1 MNLRQPPR
9 WGLLFCCYTFFMK
22 VQVLWALVGGFLLGA
37 LARSFLAFGWWTIG
51 FLVFTAGAVLI
62 GGFVSRT
69 SRSKTIVAVVFLC
82 AVAAGAARMHGA
94 AFSGDVALDVWVG
107 ERVTIEGVV
116 RDEPDGRENN
126 VRLPVLVTMV
136 ASTSVESDVKVLV
149 VAPLHTTA
157 AYGDIVRAKGELRL
171 PERFDAGAGRE
182 FNYPAFL
189 AKEGI
194 GYELS
199 FAQVE
204 VVGTATRNP
213 IKAGSIWIKR
223 KYLEGLAQS
232 LSEPEAGLAGG
243 ITAGDKR
250 GLGAELSETF
260 RIVGLIHIV
269 VLSGYNIMVVI
280 QFLEW
285 MLGSTRP
292 WIRSS
297 IAVLVAVFFALI
309 TGLASSSVRAA
320 SMAVIATVG
329 KATGRTYLATR
340 ALAVVAVGMVVWNP
354 FVLAFDPGFQLSMLA
369 TLGLIHISPLFAE
382 RLTWGT
388 ERFGM
393 REIVSAT
400 LGTQTAVLPLLL
412 YSSGSLSLYSL
423 PANLLALIV
432 VPWAMLLSFIAGV
445 AGTVMGPVAPVIG
458 FPAYVLLWYVTN
470 VADFFAWLPFANL
483 SIPAFS
489 MGWVIAAY
497 AIIGVACMLMQKK
510 TTEHESSAV

>member
-1 MNLRQPPR
+1 M
-9 WGLLFCCYTFFMK
+9 GYTFFMK
-22 VQVLWALVGGFLLGA
+22 AQVLWALVGGFLLGA
-37 LARSFLAFGWWTIG
+37 GARSFLAFGWWTIV
-51 FLVFTAGAVLI
+51 FLLFVAGAVLI
-62 GGFVSRT
+62 FGYISRT
-69 SRSKTIVAVVFLC
+69 SRSKTIVIVVFLC
-82 AVAAGAARMHGA
+82 ALAAGSARMHAA

-107 ERVTIEGVV
+107 ERVTLEGVV
-116 RDEPDGRENN
+116 ADEPDGRENS
-126 VRLPVLVTMV
+126 VRLPVRVTSI
-136 ASTSVESDVKVLV
+136 ASTSVESGVKVLV
-149 VAPLHTTA
+149 VAPLHTEA
-157 AYGDIVRAKGELRL
+157 KYGDIVRANGELRL
-171 PERFDAGAGRE
+171 PKSFDAGAGRE

-189 AKEGI
+189 AKDGI

-204 VVGTATRNP
+204 VIGEASRNP
-213 IKAGSIWIKR
+213 LKAAAIWIKQT
-223 KYLEGLAQS
+223 YLEGLAQA

-250 GLGAELSETF
+250 GLGSELSETF

-285 MLGSTRP
+285 MLGSTRL

-297 IAVLVAVFFALI
+297 LAVVVAIFFALI

-340 ALAVVAVGMVVWNP
+340 ALGVVAVGMVVWNP

-369 TLGLIHISPLFAE
+369 TLGLIHISPLFGE
-382 RLTWGT
+382 RLQWVT
-388 ERFGM
+388 ERFGL
-393 REIVSAT
+393 REIASAT
-400 LGTQTAVLPLLL
+400 LGTQAAVLPILL

-432 VPWAMLLSFIAGV
+432 VPWAMLLSFIAGI
-445 AGTVMGPVAPVIG
+445 AGIFLGPVAPVIG
-458 FPAYVLLWYVTN
+458 FPAYVLLWYVTS

-483 SIPAFS
+483 SVPAFS
-489 MGWVIAAY
+489 FWWVLAAY
-497 AIIGVACMLMQKK
+497 LGIGIMCVGLLNRKRRCTRAPPF
-510 TTEHESSAV
+510 EYEAP

>member
-1 MNLRQPPR
+1 
-9 WGLLFCCYTFFMK
+9 MK
-22 VQVLWALVGGFLLGA
+22 VQVLWALVGGFLIGVF
-37 LARSFLAFGWWTIG
+37 ARSFIAFGWWTI
-51 FLVFTAGAVLI
+51 VFFIGAASAI
-62 GGFVSRT
+62 FSGGFISHSSRA
-69 SRSKTIVAVVFLC
+69 KTIVATVFLC
-82 AVAAGAARMHGA
+82 AVAVGAARMHSA
-94 AFSGDVALDVWVG
+94 VFTGDVALDVWVG
-107 ERVTIEGVV
+107 ERVEIEGVV
-116 RDEPDGRENN
+116 ADEPDGRENN
-126 VRLPVLVTMV
+126 VRLPVRITAI
-136 ASTSVESDVKVLV
+136 ASTSVASDVKVLV
-149 VAPLHTTA
+149 VAPLHTNA
-157 AYGDIVRAKGELRL
+157 KYGDVVRAKGELRL
-171 PERFDAGAGRE
+171 PRSFEAGAGRE

-189 AKEGI
+189 AKDGI

-204 VVGTATRNP
+204 VVGEAPRNP
-213 IKAGSIWIKR
+213 IKAGSIWIKE

-285 MLGSTRP
+285 ILGSTRL

-297 IAVLVAVFFALI
+297 IAVVVAIFFALI

-329 KATGRTYLATR
+329 KASGRTYLATR
-340 ALAVVAVGMVVWNP
+340 ALAVVAGGMVLWNP

-369 TLGLIHISPLFAE
+369 TLGLIHISPLFSE
-382 RLTWGT
+382 RLGWVT

-393 REIVSAT
+393 REIASAT
-400 LGTQTAVLPLLL
+400 LGTQAAVLPLLL
-412 YSSGSLSLYSL
+412 YASGSLSLYSL

-445 AGTVMGPVAPVIG
+445 AGTFMGPVAPVIG
-458 FPAYVLLWYVTN
+458 FPAYVLLWYVRS
-470 VADFFAWLPFANL
+470 VADFFALLPFSSL
-483 SIPAFS
+483 SVPAFS
-489 MGWVIAAY
+489 IGWLIALYIVIVG
-497 AIIGVACMLMQKK
+497 ICVTLQKK
-510 TTEHESSAV
+510 TAEHEGSAV